1 MVIYIISDVGSIFG
15 GWLSSF
21 MIKQGMDVKRARALS
36 LLICAS
42 TVLPVMAIPYCNGLT
57 VAVAIISLAC
67 FSHQAWAANIYTVV
81 SDNFPKEQV
90 GTMTAAVGF
99 CGAVGGIIAA
109 SAVGLILEWT
119 QSYQLIF
126 CVASVAYLAGWTILQ
141 LFLKRQNQA

>member
-1 MVIYIISDVGSIFG
+1 
-15 GWLSSF
+15 
-21 MIKQGMDVKRARALS
+21 MIKRGMKVKKARALS

-57 VAVAIISLAC
+57 AAVAIISLAC

-90 GTMTAAVGF
+90 ATMTATVGF

-119 QSYQLIF
+119 HSYQLIF
-126 CVASVAYLAGWTILQ
+126 CVASVAYLAGWTVLQ
-141 LFLKRQNQA
+141 LFLRKKK